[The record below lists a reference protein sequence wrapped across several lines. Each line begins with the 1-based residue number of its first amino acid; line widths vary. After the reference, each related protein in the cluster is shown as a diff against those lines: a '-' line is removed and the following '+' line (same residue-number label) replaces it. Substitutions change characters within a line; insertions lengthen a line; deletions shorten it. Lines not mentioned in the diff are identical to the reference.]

1 MFKTLKNSLYKLA
14 NAIVKKVL
22 GISLDDLLK
31 KINDL
36 EKKSK
41 ELEKQNKQLREKVK
55 QLEKENEELK
65 KQLKEE
71 KQKEEQYFKVIKF
84 LETKEI
90 KYKIVKKE
98 QIEESSYCIYYFY
111 IRIYLLSDCQ
121 DCESIKI
128 QYISELDKY
137 EIERK
142 IIERIKEQYETEGCE
157 IKLVI
162 ENMEQLLEELG
173 MINRIYWKVKG
184 IFA

>member
-1 MFKTLKNSLYKLA
+1 MFKSLKNSLYKLA

-22 GISLDDLLK
+22 GISLDELLK

-55 QLEKENEELK
+55 QLEKENEELR

-71 KQKEEQYFKVIKF
+71 KQKEQQYFKVIKF
-84 LETKEI
+84 LEEKTI

-98 QIEESSYCIYYFY
+98 QLEQSSFCIYYFY
-111 IRIYLLSDCQ
+111 IKICLLT
-121 DCESIKI
+121 DCEECEKIKI
-128 QYISELDKY
+128 EHISELDKY
-137 EIERK
+137 EIERR
-142 IIERIKEQYETEGCE
+142 IIERIKEQYDVNGCE
-157 IKLVI
+157 IKIVI
-162 ENMEQLLEELG
+162 ENMEQLLEELAT
-173 MINRIYWKVKG
+173 INRIYWKVKG